1 MSYSIVE
8 YRAKLEWLTGRYE
21 CRKQG
26 AVQSAEC
33 RVGHEKYK
41 PPF

>member
-1 MSYSIVE
+1 MSYPIVE

-26 AVQSAEC
+26 AVQSAEW
-33 RVGHEKYK
+33 GMKNISPLFE
-41 PPF
+41 